1 MVILNKNYPMNSSM
15 SKTPKSR
22 WRRFYNNEL
31 NHIYQRQING
41 FNIFYDIE
49 DYLVYYTL
57 FAVLCRCY
65 DIIAIGLCLMPNHI
79 HMLVK
84 AGSRKVLA
92 AFMDHCTS
100 AFAKEHN
107 FHIGRSGG
115 VFRKRYGSAPKIG
128 LKIIKTAIA
137 YLFNNPVEKHLC
149 SKAEEYRWNFLAYAV
164 NPCPF
169 SRQMPIRKM
178 RYTLRKAIEEVRRT
192 KAMNMHLKYYQLRR
206 MFDGL
211 NNEEK
216 EILTDYII
224 SSYNPFSYDALI
236 NHFGSY
242 ENMLVAIHSNT
253 GSEYEINEEF
263 DPSSDAVYEKM
274 KEIIRADGIKPI
286 RKVTILDIEE
296 KMRLYHHLKA
306 RTNATNHQICRF
318 LHIMHK

>member
-15 SKTPKSR
+15 SKKPKSR

-137 YLFNNPVEKHLC
+137 YLFNNPVEKHL
-149 SKAEEYRWNFLAYAV
+149 SSIEAPGIAD
-164 NPCPF
+164 
-169 SRQMPIRKM
+169 RKS
-178 RYTLRKAIEEVRRT
+178 V
-192 KAMNMHLKYYQLRR
+192 
-206 MFDGL
+206 
-211 NNEEK
+211 
-216 EILTDYII
+216 
-224 SSYNPFSYDALI
+224 
-236 NHFGSY
+236 
-242 ENMLVAIHSNT
+242 V
-253 GSEYEINEEF
+253 
-263 DPSSDAVYEKM
+263 
-274 KEIIRADGIKPI
+274 
-286 RKVTILDIEE
+286 
-296 KMRLYHHLKA
+296 
-306 RTNATNHQICRF
+306 
-318 LHIMHK
+318 